1 MTGVGVLWVLGERWR
16 VGRLCMFCLTLL
28 GRGSKPLPG
37 DLGESLERSSVLSA
51 RVRWYGYAV
60 EK

>member
-1 MTGVGVLWVLGERWR
+1 MHDWGWCVVGSG
-16 VGRLCMFCLTLL
+16 GRLCMFCLTLL
-28 GRGSKPLPG
+28 GRGSKLLPG

>member
-1 MTGVGVLWVLGERWR
+1 
-16 VGRLCMFCLTLL
+16 MFCLTLL
-28 GRGSKPLPG
+28 GRGSKLLPG